1 MSRNRAI
8 VLVVVAGAALVV
20 TCCAILGV
28 LAITGGIGIED
39 EPSGFTEA
47 EQRYPDALDFLKDTE
62 AGLRLADSQQRAE
75 LVAALETL
83 QSVAQNVRALRPPS
97 SMADIHERIVIAA
110 DRMER
115 GAETE
120 RSKPRGQIRKSPIQT
135 PAFARDDPAGTVR
148 TGRTADNLSR
158 EREVPRRRIELRTP
172 RFSVACSTN

>member
-47 EQRYPDALDFLKDTE
+47 EQRYPDALFVEIERYLDALDFLKDAE

-115 GAETE
+115 GAEN
-120 RSKPRGQIRKSPIQT
+120 R
-135 PAFARDDPAGTVR
+135 TVK
-148 TGRTADNLSR
+148 A
-158 EREVPRRRIELRTP
+158 
-172 RFSVACSTN
+172 